1 MPELY
6 IGLMSGT
13 SLDGID
19 AGLVDFSNNQCQV
32 IDFDFQPFDQTLKL
46 RLAEISQA
54 ENTVQL
60 SQYGALDSELG
71 LTFSKSIQ
79 ALLKKANILPEVIK
93 AVGSHGVTT
102 HHSPNSP
109 HPFSLQIGDPN
120 IIAEITGI
128 TTIAD
133 FRRRDL
139 AAGGQGAP
147 LVPAFHQYFFA
158 NDNEAVCVVNIGGIA
173 NITLLDSDS
182 VLGFDTGPGNTL
194 MDYWINKNHGLAY
207 DKNGNWA
214 KTGKVSVSLLEQLK
228 QDKYF
233 SLRPPKSTGKEYFS
247 PPWLERHLTEFAS
260 LSPEDIQRTLC
271 QLTADSICDAIQK
284 HSRNK
289 PKVLLC
295 GGGCHNSL
303 LFKLIEEELKQP
315 VFSTAEFGMH
325 PDHVE
330 AIAFAWLAR
339 QTINHLPGNMCTATG
354 ARQPV
359 ILGGIYP
366 GGLVKQSGR
375 KR

>member
-1 MPELY
+1 MSELY

-19 AGLVDFSNNQCQV
+19 AGLVDFTNNQCCV
-32 IDFDFQPFDQTLKL
+32 IDFYFLPFSKSLKH
-46 RLAEISQA
+46 RLAEISQT
-54 ENTVQL
+54 ENTISL
-60 SQYGALDSELG
+60 YQYGALDSELG
-71 LTFSKSIQ
+71 LIFAESIH
-79 ALLKKANILPEVIK
+79 ALLKQANIQPEAIK
-93 AVGSHGVTT
+93 AIGSHGVTA

-109 HPFSLQIGDPN
+109 HPFSLQIGNPN
-120 IIAEITGI
+120 IIAESTGI
-128 TTIAD
+128 TTISD

-158 NDNEAVCVVNIGGIA
+158 NNDETICVVNIGGIA
-173 NITLLDSDS
+173 NITLLDSGS

-214 KTGKVSVSLLEQLK
+214 KTGKVLVALLKQLK

-233 SLRPPKSTGKEYFS
+233 TLCPPKSTGKEYFS
-247 PPWLERHLTEFAS
+247 PTWLERHLAEFAS

-284 HSRNK
+284 HARNK

-295 GGGCHNSL
+295 GGGCHNAL
-303 LFKLIEEELKQP
+303 LFTLIEEKLNQP
-315 VFSTAEFGMH
+315 VFSTSKFGIH

-339 QTINHLPGNMCTATG
+339 QTMNHLPGNMCTATG
-354 ARQPV
+354 ARRPV

-366 GGLVKQSGR
+366 GRLVKQSGR